1 MPSELYKPKNDGYIV
16 LNLGEPELKKQTIG
30 ADYIEYPITGCD
42 SEGDIAVARRYS
54 LFDEFRTALRA
65 RFPGLYI
72 PPLPSK
78 KITGNTEDL
87 TKLERKHFL
96 GLFL

>member
-1 MPSELYKPKNDGYIV
+1 M

-78 KITGNTEDL
+78 NEAP
-87 TKLERKHFL
+87 
-96 GLFL
+96 GLFTKDLSRSQQTLPSPYQTTYLSAILVK